1 MRRIV
6 LTLLVAA
13 LLLAMMALP
22 AFATVHPLS
31 KAECSAPPAGDTAG
45 TQDPPGLTPGG
56 PDRSRAQTAQP
67 VLVANENA
75 FKSDPDCPA
84 PQK

>member
-1 MRRIV
+1 MKRIV
-6 LTLLVAA
+6 LMVTVALV
-13 LLLAMMALP
+13 MAVMAVAP

-31 KAECSAPPAGDTAG
+31 KAECSAEPAGDTAG

-56 PDRSRAQTAQP
+56 PDHSKAEIAQP
-67 VLVANENA
+67 VQSANSNA
-75 FKSDPDCPA
+75 FKPEGCSA

>member
-6 LTLLVAA
+6 LTLMVAA
-13 LLLAMMALP
+13 LLLAMIAVP
-22 AFATVHPLS
+22 AFATVHPLAR
-31 KAECSAPPAGDTAG
+31 AECSAPPASDTAG

-56 PDRSRAQTAQP
+56 PDRSRAGVAQP
-67 VLVANENA
+67 IQSANSNA
-75 FKSDPDCPA
+75 FKPEGCPA

>member
-1 MRRIV
+1 MKRIV

-13 LLLAMMALP
+13 LLLAMMAIP

-31 KAECSAPPAGDTAG
+31 KAECSGGAG

-56 PDRSRAQTAQP
+56 PDRSSAEVAQP
-67 VLVANENA
+67 IQSANSNA
-75 FKSDPDCPA
+75 FKDESCPA